1 MKQITLAVALVVA
14 ATANALSLNNF
25 ARTTADSNEITDENL
40 VESLLN
46 SMIMTGTSEET
57 SETAELTK
65 TTEGDLLNSTE
76 LDDNTLSTSKTVES
90 TKNTEGDLLITTEL
104 DDNSDAI
111 EAVSAAAP

>member
-25 ARTTADSNEITDENL
+25 ASTTADSNEATDENL

-46 SMIMTGTSEET
+46 SMKMTGTSEET
-57 SETAELTK
+57 SGTA
-65 TTEGDLLNSTE
+65 
-76 LDDNTLSTSKTVES
+76 ES
-90 TKNTEGDLLITTEL
+90 TKTTEGDLLITTEL

-111 EAVSAAAP
+111 